1 MPTRAPAR
9 PVIRAAA
16 LVATVSAALLFG
28 ATAPALAQPM
38 VGDKNCSDFDTW
50 REAQN
55 FYESAGSGDPHNLDE
70 DGDGIACET
79 LRGAPGSTT
88 PTTTPEP
95 TPTTPTKPPK
105 PSPTT
110 PPSHDDDHGNGGRD
124 DHGGKNDGHN
134 NNEDGHGGRDDHHDD
149 GWKDRDDH
157 GDNDDATSTDEDDST
172 TVDSAVVVVTGD
184 RDCADFATQAQAQA
198 VLLADVSDPERLDA
212 DSDGIACED
221 HFGTEGRQVAVYP
234 VGGVATGGAG
244 LR

>member
-28 ATAPALAQPM
+28 ATAPALAQPT

-50 REAQN
+50 REAQD

-79 LRGAPGSTT
+79 LQGAPGST
-88 PTTTPEP
+88 PTTTPKP

-105 PSPTT
+105 PTPSPTT
-110 PPSHDDDHGNGGRD
+110 PPSHDDDHGGGKD
-124 DHGGKNDGHN
+124 DHGDKD
-134 NNEDGHGGRDDHHDD
+134 DHGGRDDHHDD
-149 GWKDRDDH
+149 GGKDRDDH
-157 GDNDDATSTDEDDST
+157 GDGDATHDDATSTDEDDSA
-172 TVDSAVVVVTGD
+172 TVDAAVVVVTGD
-184 RDCADFATQAQAQA
+184 RDCADFATQAEAQA
-198 VLLADVSDPERLDA
+198 VLLADLSDPERLDA

>member
-28 ATAPALAQPM
+28 ATAPAMAATLTCDDFTYQEDAQAALPLNP
-38 VGDKNCSDFDTW
+38 G
-50 REAQN
+50 
-55 FYESAGSGDPHNLDE
+55 LDGNDD
-70 DGDGIACET
+70 DGKACEG
-79 LRGAPGSTT
+79 LPSRGSTT
-88 PTTTPEP
+88 PTTTPKP
-95 TPTTPTKPPK
+95 TPTTPTTPPK

-110 PPSHDDDHGNGGRD
+110 PPSHDAHGNGGRD
-124 DHGGKNDGHN
+124 DHGGKDDGK
-134 NNEDGHGGRDDHHDD
+134 DDHGGRDDHHDD

-157 GDNDDATSTDEDDST
+157 GDNDGASHDDATADEDDST
-172 TVDSAVVVVTGD
+172 TVDSAAVVVTGD
-184 RDCADFATQAQAQA
+184 RDCADFATQAEAQA
-198 VLLADVSDPERLDA
+198 VLLGDLSDPERLDA

-221 HFGTEGRQVAVYP
+221 HYGTEGRQVAVYP